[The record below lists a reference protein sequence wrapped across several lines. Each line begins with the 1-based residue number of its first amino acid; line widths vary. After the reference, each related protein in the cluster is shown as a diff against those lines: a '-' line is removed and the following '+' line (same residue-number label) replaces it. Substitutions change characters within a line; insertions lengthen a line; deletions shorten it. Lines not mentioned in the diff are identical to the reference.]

1 MQALKRELKKIGSLA
16 LFFFIGFGYILL
28 LMKLFLKEYSIST
41 YVLSKALVGS
51 IVAAKAV
58 ILMEMTPWMERFRG
72 SARYASVLYKTMIYT
87 LAVLIIGIIERFIDG
102 YLKTK
107 SFSGAVEMFIHSEHF
122 YPFLAT
128 ILCIAIVFLIHN
140 IFQEIDTY
148 MGKGNLLKFFFNR
161 PQTQQSRLVR

>member
-1 MQALKRELKKIGSLA
+1 MQSLKRELKKISSLA

-28 LMKLFLKEYSIST
+28 IMKLFLKEYDISA

-58 ILMEMTPWMERFRG
+58 VLMEMTPWMERFQR
-72 SARYASVLYKTMIYT
+72 SPRYISVLYKTFIYT
-87 LAVLIIGIIERFIDG
+87 LAVLVIGLIERLIDG

-107 SFSGAVEMFIHSEHF
+107 SLSGAIETLIHSEHF

-128 ILCIAIVFLIHN
+128 ILCIAVVFLMHN
-140 IFQEIDTY
+140 IFTEIDTY
-148 MGKGNLLKFFFNR
+148 LGKGNLLKFFLNR
-161 PQTQQSRLVR
+161 PQTQRNRVA

>member
-28 LMKLFLKEYSIST
+28 LMKLFLKEYSISS
-41 YVLSKALVGS
+41 YVLSKALIGS

-58 ILMEMTPWMERFRG
+58 VLMEMTPWMERFRG
-72 SARYASVLYKTMIYT
+72 AARYLSVLYKTFVYT
-87 LAVLIIGIIERFIDG
+87 LAVLIIGLIERLIDG

-107 SFSGAVEMFIHSEHF
+107 SISGAIETFIHSEHF

-140 IFQEIDTY
+140 IFTEIDTY
-148 MGKGNLLKFFFNR
+148 LGRGNLLKFFLNR
-161 PQTQQSRLVR
+161 PQTQKNRLV